1 MSLFTNTYH
10 YRYSKYESLPVA
22 WEDASVQWQAGCEM
36 TEKDKEKEYFK
47 IKPNAYA
54 ILCKY

>member
-1 MSLFTNTYH
+1 M
-10 YRYSKYESLPVA
+10 A

-36 TEKDKEKEYFK
+36 TEKDKEREYLK

-54 ILCKY
+54 ILVNTKIVCIMLHNNSSIPS